1 MKIKALIVDDELP
14 AREEIIYLLSK
25 YKDIEIIGE
34 ENNGLS
40 AMEAVEKLEPDM
52 IFLDINMPKISGIEV
67 ANKIINKE
75 DNIPLIVFITA
86 YDEYAIKA
94 FELDAIDY
102 LLKPISEQRLDKTI
116 DKLRLGL
123 GFRNEK
129 YEIKLNNIINKLQK
143 KKEVTLDKLTL
154 YKEGA
159 FYPIEIKDIILATVE
174 DKNTVII
181 TKNDKFI
188 YHESLSHFEK
198 NINNDNFFKSHR
210 SFVVNMDYIEKIEPW
225 FNQSYNIKLK
235 YYNENIPVSR
245 GQLKEFKMIM
255 NII

>member
-102 LLKPISEQRLDKTI
+102 LLKPISEQRL
-116 DKLRLGL
+116 
-123 GFRNEK
+123 
-129 YEIKLNNIINKLQK
+129 
-143 KKEVTLDKLTL
+143 
-154 YKEGA
+154 
-159 FYPIEIKDIILATVE
+159 
-174 DKNTVII
+174 
-181 TKNDKFI
+181 
-188 YHESLSHFEK
+188 
-198 NINNDNFFKSHR
+198 
-210 SFVVNMDYIEKIEPW
+210 
-225 FNQSYNIKLK
+225 
-235 YYNENIPVSR
+235 
-245 GQLKEFKMIM
+245 
-255 NII
+255 